1 MSQPSITARLLFG
14 LAGHSYRGLRLQQ
27 IAEGIGESP
36 STTLRALQRMAEDGL
51 VERAPLEKDSWRLAP
66 RVVQIATAHAQ
77 EVMREQSQLDEFHQ
91 RFTRNPN

>member
-1 MSQPSITARLLFG
+1 MSQQSITARLLFG

-27 IAEGIGESP
+27 IAEGIGESA

-77 EVMREQSQLDEFHQ
+77 EVAREERQLNEFDQ
-91 RFTRNPN
+91 RYTRNPN

>member
-1 MSQPSITARLLFG
+1 MSQQSITARLLFG
-14 LAGHSYRGLRLQQ
+14 LGGHSYRGLRLQQ
-27 IAEGIGESP
+27 VAEGIGESP

-51 VERAPLEKDSWRLAP
+51 VERAPHEKDSWRLSP

-77 EVMREQSQLDEFHQ
+77 EVAREERQLHEFDQ